1 MKKLETYLDYQ
12 QYLREYYEEKK
23 ESNFFFSYRY
33 IAGKL
38 KIDPSLVVKVFQ
50 GKRHL
55 PDYTLDELDIL
66 LGHSEVE
73 SEYFR
78 ALYAFNRAKGDE
90 DVKECFRK
98 LLALSGREAETLEL
112 SQYSYYSKWYHSA
125 IRSYIGMYGF
135 HGDYVA
141 LSKALTPVITVSEAQ
156 EAIKVLLENG
166 LLQVNEDD
174 SFSLTNKSI
183 TTGDEWRALAVR
195 IFQEEA
201 LDLAKHSLNNHAKEV
216 RDISTMTIGCSQN
229 DFKEIA
235 DLAREFRQS
244 ILQIKSTDK
253 ADTVYQIN
261 VQIFPMT
268 NPKGE
273 DHA

>member
-23 ESNFFFSYRY
+23 ENNFYFSYRY

-55 PDYTLDELDIL
+55 PDYVLEDLDKLLD
-66 LGHSEVE
+66 HSPAQ
-73 SEYFR
+73 SEFFR
-78 ALYAFNRAKGDE
+78 ALYTFNRAKGDE
-90 DVKECFRK
+90 NIKDCFRK

-112 SQYSYYSKWYHSA
+112 SQYSYYSNWYHSA

-135 HGDYVA
+135 DGDYVKLA
-141 LSKALTPVITVSEAQ
+141 KALTPVITVAEAQ
-156 EAIKVLLENG
+156 ESIKVLLENG
-166 LLQVNEDD
+166 LLIVNDD
-174 SFSLTNKSI
+174 DTFSLSKKSI

-201 LDLAKHSLNNHAKEV
+201 LDLAKHSLQNHAKER
-216 RDISTMTIGCSQN
+216 RDISTMTVACSQN
-229 DFKEIA
+229 DFKEIS

-268 NPKGE
+268 NPQGE
-273 DHA
+273 DND